1 MKLCMFGKSFKT
13 QCMFF
18 GIPGETM
25 YVWEFPW
32 ETMYVWESLRE
43 TMYVWESL
51 WKQCMF
57 GNPLGNNVCLGI
69 PGETMYV
76 WESLGKQC
84 MFGNP

>member
-32 ETMYVWESLRE
+32 ETMYVWESLG
-43 TMYVWESL
+43 
-51 WKQCMF
+51 KQCMF

-69 PGETMYV
+69 PGETMYDL
-76 WESLGKQC
+76 ESLGNYVC
-84 MFGNP
+84 LGML